1 MRTSSGSFWKACITP
16 LALALAI
23 TSCQQ
28 NTSKDKT
35 VNEQQQNVD
44 IGVSAKDFE
53 TVIGEDSVKLYTIG
67 NGTITA
73 AITNYGAR
81 VVSLLVPD
89 SAGNLV
95 DVVLGYKDLEN
106 FRKPGEGFYG
116 AIVGRF
122 GNRIN
127 KGQFSV
133 DGKPYQLEIN
143 DGENTLHGGET
154 GYYTKVWEVTKVTDE
169 SLELHLLSP
178 DGDAGYPGALDIY
191 VTYSITSDNG
201 LDIAYRATTDKK
213 TVVNLTNHAYFN
225 LSGEG
230 AETITDH
237 QLMVK
242 ADHYTPVN
250 KTLIPTGELASVE
263 NTPFDFREAKAI
275 GKDIDASDEQ
285 IKIGGGYDHNF
296 VLTKK
301 DGLEHIA
308 TVSSPKTGIKMEIL
322 TEEPGLQFYSGN
334 FMENI
339 QNAKGGKTYGLRSAF
354 CLETQ
359 HFPDAPNQAKFP
371 STELSPGDTY
381 ATHSTYRF
389 STVK

>member
-1 MRTSSGSFWKACITP
+1 MTTSPGFIWKACIAP
-16 LALALAI
+16 IALAI
-23 TSCQQ
+23 TLSSCNQ
-28 NTSKDKT
+28 NANTAKETTADSI
-35 VNEQQQNVD
+35 NV
-44 IGVSAKDFE
+44 GVSAADF
-53 TVIGEDSVKLYTIG
+53 TGLVGQDSVNLYTIS

-89 SAGNLV
+89 NQGNPV

-106 FRKPGEGFYG
+106 YQKKGEGFYG

-122 GNRIN
+122 GNRIA
-127 KGQFSV
+127 KGQFKL
-133 DGKPYQLEIN
+133 DDKPFQLELN
-143 DGENTLHGGET
+143 DGVNTLHGGET
-154 GYYTKVWEVTKVTDE
+154 GYYTKVWTVSKITDN
-169 SLELHLLSP
+169 SIELHLLSP

-213 TVVNLTNHAYFN
+213 TIVNLTNHAYFN

-237 QLMVK
+237 ELMVK
-242 ADHYTPVN
+242 ADKYTPVD

-263 NTPFDFREAKAI
+263 NTPFDFRTAKAI
-275 GKDIDASDEQ
+275 GQDIDADDEQ
-285 IKIGGGYDHNF
+285 LKIGGGYDHNF
-296 VLTKK
+296 VLNKEE
-301 DGLEHIA
+301 GLQHIA
-308 TVSSPKTGIKMEIL
+308 TVTSPKTGIQMEIL

-334 FMENI
+334 FMKDI
-339 QNAKGGKTYGLRSAF
+339 KNAKDDKTYGLRSAF

-359 HFPDAPNQAKFP
+359 HFPDAPNQANFP
-371 STELSPGDTY
+371 STVLSPGETY
-381 ATHSTYRF
+381 KTQSTYRF
-389 STVK
+389 TTVK